1 MISIGIDV
9 SKGKSTV
16 CFLKPGGEVLKTPF
30 EVSHTKNELNELA
43 DKIISY
49 GEEARVVLENTGY
62 YHWQVVKALVE
73 RGIFVTAVN
82 PLKMKKFCSQNLRK
96 VKNDRIDAIHI
107 ASFGLT
113 YWHELTPMQK
123 SSDTYRELLLLSRQY
138 HSTVS
143 LLIKAKLNLGN
154 LLDQVMPGIKTV
166 IKDEKKSPKLAAFV
180 TKYKHFEYIS
190 SMGEAR
196 FVRNF
201 CKWSQKQGYRVDHER
216 QAKMVFTL
224 VQNGIPVLPN
234 TPTTKIVVLEAL
246 RRVHELENSRDIILA
261 QMNELGKT
269 LPEYSLISEMKCI
282 GEGLTPRIIAEIGD
296 VRRFHS
302 KHALIAYAGI
312 DAPPYQSGSFNATER
327 HITKRG
333 NKYLR
338 KVIFEVSM
346 SYIQHKPEGEPV
358 FEFIEKKRSEGKCGK
373 ESMVAGMNKFLR
385 IYYGKV
391 TELYRNLEF

>member
-1 MISIGIDV
+1 M
-9 SKGKSTV
+9 
-16 CFLKPGGEVLKTPF
+16 
-30 EVSHTKNELNELA
+30 
-43 DKIISY
+43 
-49 GEEARVVLENTGY
+49 
-62 YHWQVVKALVE
+62 VKALVE
-73 RGIFVTAVN
+73 RDIFVTAVN
-82 PLKMKKFCSQNLRK
+82 PLQMKKYCSQNLRK
-96 VKNDRIDAIHI
+96 VKNDRSDAIQI
-107 ASFGLT
+107 ASFGLAN
-113 YWHELTPMQK
+113 WHKLTPLQK

-138 HSTVS
+138 HNAVS

-154 LLDQVMPGIKTV
+154 LLDQIMPGIKTV
-166 IKDEKKSPKLAAFV
+166 IKDEKKSSKLAEFV
-180 TKYKHFEYIS
+180 KKYKHFEHIS
-190 SMGEAR
+190 SMGETR
-196 FVRNF
+196 FIRDF

-216 QAKMVFTL
+216 QAKMVFAL

-346 SYIQHKPEGEPV
+346 SYIQHKPQGEPV

-373 ESMVAGMNKFLR
+373 EAMVAGMNKFLR

-391 TELYRNLEF
+391 TELYRNLEL